1 MTARIPAWTYSTPT
15 ATCRLEIPRLPGE
28 TFEAWLTRT
37 MPLIRDGLGIK
48 PAPPMDPFEWA
59 ALVRRAS
66 SAAPSAAG
74 AAPAAASGKCSA
86 ATVKE
91 G

>member
-1 MTARIPAWTYSTPT
+1 MTTWTYTTPA

-37 MPLIRDGLGIK
+37 MPAIRDGLGIP

-59 ALVRRAS
+59 ALLRRATPAES
-66 SAAPSAAG
+66 TANG
-74 AAPAAASGKCSA
+74 AAPAAASGRRGA
-86 ATVKE
+86 ARSERVNE
-91 G
+91 S